1 MTDGIQFSELLDYLE
16 GENRH
21 WMQFFTRLAQTLD
34 LPLDIAGDMHI
45 FAVELFFANAVSGNP
60 KVEVETLPSSTLHD
74 LFGIGEQAA
83 GIYRE
88 FLAQTKPESW
98 AEVTSS
104 VADSPLTTEVTE
116 VPWKAVADLR

>member
-1 MTDGIQFSELLDYLE
+1 MEFSFPNCSTISKARTAIGCSFSPVLHKRWIFHSTSPET
-16 GENRH
+16 
-21 WMQFFTRLAQTLD
+21 W
-34 LPLDIAGDMHI
+34 HI

-74 LFGIGEQAA
+74 LFGIGERAA

-104 VADSPLTTEVTE
+104 VVDSPLTTEVTE